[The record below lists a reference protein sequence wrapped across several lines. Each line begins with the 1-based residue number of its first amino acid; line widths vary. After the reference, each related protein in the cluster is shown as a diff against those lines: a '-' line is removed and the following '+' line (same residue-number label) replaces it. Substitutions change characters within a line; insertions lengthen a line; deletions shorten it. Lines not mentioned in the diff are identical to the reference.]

1 MSQPMTED
9 APAAVSVKT
18 RVRNP
23 LSPSIYLLRNAS
35 KTIPLMGVIL
45 LAVMLIAGIV
55 SLINSIPL
63 SIKTIYSYSKQYA
76 GVTPRGDASLTPQL
90 KEIIEAESPVELER
104 VMTVRGMDF
113 EVRSIVGNWPFVV
126 LALEQEDIAYYL
138 ERQGGGAI
146 DGRTPEAGAAE
157 AVISAPLARN
167 LDLKIGDALLGPDT
181 PEGYSPNP
189 VKIVG
194 IVDTDIWLALTS
206 IEYHR
211 TYHFPPI
218 DALLVFADDVGAQP
232 EFDAWLI
239 DRFEGEQARV
249 FTYQQLEEQA
259 DTMFSILY
267 QILNVII
274 GTLVVV
280 ITLMMGMLM
289 NIYLSQRVQ
298 EFGLLQ
304 ALGYTRKRLLNRVM
318 VETVL
323 VVVGGWALGLAVAF
337 GLLNLVKRI
346 LMDPNAFALDPLDS
360 AAYTYTIPIPL
371 AIFAVAVFTILLR
384 FKKFDPVGVVERR
397 LV

>member
-1 MSQPMTED
+1 MSQPMTKD
-9 APAAVSVKT
+9 ALAAKRTSSK
-18 RVRNP
+18 VRNP
-23 LSPSIYLLRNAS
+23 LSPSVYLLRNAN

-63 SIKTIYSYSKQYA
+63 SIKTIYSYSKEYA
-76 GVTPRGDASLTPQL
+76 GLTPRGDASLTPEL
-90 KEIIEAESPVELER
+90 KSVVEAESPVGLDR

-113 EVRSIVGNWPFVV
+113 EVRSIVGNWPFVI

-146 DGRTPEAGAAE
+146 DGRLPEAGAAE

-167 LDLKIGDALLGPDT
+167 LDLQLGDSLLSPDN
-181 PEGYSPNP
+181 PEGYSPNE
-189 VKIVG
+189 VEIVG
-194 IVDTDIWLALTS
+194 IVNSDVWLALTS

-211 TYHFPPI
+211 AYHFPPI
-218 DALLVFADDVGAQP
+218 DALLVFASSREDQTT
-232 EFDAWLI
+232 FDSWVI

-289 NIYLSQRVQ
+289 NIYLGQRVQ

-318 VETVL
+318 LETVI
-323 VVVGGWALGLAVAF
+323 VVVGGWTFGLAVAF
-337 GLLNLVKRI
+337 GLLNLVKRV
-346 LMDPNAFALDPLDS
+346 LMDPNAFALNPLDQ
-360 AAYTYTIPIPL
+360 AAYLYTVPIPV
-371 AIFAVAVFTILLR
+371 AIFAVAVMTIVLR
-384 FKKFDPVGVVERR
+384 FKDFDPVGVVERR

>member
-1 MSQPMTED
+1 MARESTVE
-9 APAAVSVKT
+9 VGRT
-18 RVRNP
+18 RRKARTRNP
-23 LSPSIYLLRNAS
+23 LSPSVYLLRNAG

-76 GVTPRGDASLTPQL
+76 GITPRGDASLTPKL
-90 KEIIEAESPVELER
+90 KEDVEQNTPVPLDR
-104 VMTVRGMDF
+104 VMTVRGSDF
-113 EVRSIVGNWPFVV
+113 EVRSIVGKWPFVA
-126 LALEQEDIAYYL
+126 LALTQEDMAYYL
-138 ERQGGGAI
+138 KREGGGVI
-146 DGRTPEAGAAE
+146 EGRMPAEGAAE
-157 AVISAPLARN
+157 ALVSEPLARN
-167 LDLKIGDALLGPDT
+167 LNLKIGSNVLDPDNTDAYAPKPVKVVGIVKSDMWLCLIPLEFHKQFFFPPVDALLAFSKDPAQQ
-181 PEGYSPNP
+181 P
-189 VKIVG
+189 V
-194 IVDTDIWLALTS
+194 
-206 IEYHR
+206 
-211 TYHFPPI
+211 
-218 DALLVFADDVGAQP
+218 
-232 EFDAWLI
+232 FDKWLI
-239 DRFEGEQARV
+239 KHFKGDRARV

-304 ALGYTRKRLLNRVM
+304 ALGYSRKTLLKRVVMETTAVVIGGWTVGLVVAYSLLN
-318 VETVL
+318 
-323 VVVGGWALGLAVAF
+323 VVKGA
-337 GLLNLVKRI
+337 
-346 LMDPNAFALDPLDS
+346 LMDPNAFALNPLDP
-360 AAYTYTIPIPL
+360 AAYYYTIPIPI
-371 AIFAVAVFTILLR
+371 AIFLVATFTIVFR